1 MRLNKGIS
9 VKELS
14 ELINIEIIGDEEQ
27 IVTGINEIHMVE
39 KGDITFVDHPKYYD
53 KVLRSEATVIL
64 INKKDYQPP
73 RGKTLLFTEDPFT
86 AYVSLVKIFR
96 PFIPSTA
103 MVSDTAIIG
112 EGTVIQ
118 PGVFIG
124 NHVVIGKNCIIHS
137 NVSINDH
144 CILGD
149 NVIINSNVVIGSDA
163 FYFKRRPEYFDK
175 MQSCGRVVIG
185 NDVEIGA
192 GTTIDRGV
200 SGDTVIDDG
209 TKLDNLIQIG
219 HDTVI
224 GKNCL
229 IAAQVGIA
237 GVTVIQDNV
246 TIWGQVGIQK
256 DLVIESGAEILA
268 KSGVPKS
275 LKGNTTYFGI
285 PVREAR
291 EKMREIALLKQ
302 LPGILAEITE
312 KL

>member
-1 MRLNKGIS
+1 MQFTEGVS
-9 VKELS
+9 VRE
-14 ELINIEIIGDEEQ
+14 IAGWIGAEIIGDQ
-27 IVTGINEIHMVE
+27 DLDATGINEIHMVD
-39 KGDITFVDHPKYYD
+39 KGDITFVDHEKYYG
-53 KVLRSEATVIL
+53 KVLKSRASVII
-64 INKKDYQPP
+64 INRREEPP
-73 RGKTLLFTEDPFT
+73 RGKALLLVEDPFS
-86 AYVSLVKIFR
+86 AYVLLVKRFR
-96 PFIPSTA
+96 PFVPAAA
-103 MVSDTAIIG
+103 MVSETAIIG

-124 NHVVIGKNCIIHS
+124 NHVAIGRDCLIHAH
-137 NVSINDH
+137 VTINDH
-144 CILGD
+144 TVIGD
-149 NVIINSNVVIGSDA
+149 NVIINPNTVIGGDA
-163 FYFKRRPEYFDK
+163 FYFKKRPEGYDK
-175 MQSCGRVVIG
+175 MESCGRVVIG
-185 NDVEIGA
+185 NRVEIGS

-200 SGDTVIDDG
+200 SGDTTIGDG

-229 IAAQVGIA
+229 IASQVGIA
-237 GVTVIQDNV
+237 GVTVIEDNV

-275 LKGNTTYFGI
+275 LKGDTVYFGI

>member
-1 MRLNKGIS
+1 MRFTKGIS
-9 VKELS
+9 VKELAALLS
-14 ELINIEIIGDEEQ
+14 AECIGDEEI

-39 KGDITFVDHPKYYD
+39 HGDVTFVDHPKYYE
-53 KVLRSEATVIL
+53 KVLHSKASVII
-64 INKKDYQPP
+64 INIKEPAPK
-73 RGKTLLFTEDPFT
+73 GKALLYVQDPFT
-86 AYVSLVKIFR
+86 AYVSLVKRFR
-96 PFIPSTA
+96 PFIPAAA
-103 MVSDTAIIG
+103 MVSDTAEIG
-112 EGTVIQ
+112 EGTIIQ
-118 PGVFIG
+118 PGAFIG
-124 NHVVIGKNCIIHS
+124 NHVKIGRNCLIHA
-137 NVSINDH
+137 NVTINDH
-144 CILGD
+144 CVLGD
-149 NVIINSNVVIGSDA
+149 EVIINSNVVIGGDA
-163 FYFKRRPEYFDK
+163 FYFKRRPTHFEK
-175 MQSCGRVVIG
+175 MESCGRVVIG
-185 NDVEIGA
+185 NQVEIGA

-200 SGDTVIDDG
+200 SGDTTIGDG

-229 IAAQVGIA
+229 IASQVGIA

-291 EKMREIALLKQ
+291 EKMKEIALLKQ

>member
-1 MRLNKGIS
+1 MQFTTPIPVREIAQFIQA
-9 VKELS
+9 E
-14 ELINIEIIGDEEQ
+14 IEGDHDL
-27 IVTGINEIHMVE
+27 VATGINEIHMVQ

-53 KVLRSEATVIL
+53 KVLKSKASVIIINIRKEAP
-64 INKKDYQPP
+64 K
-73 RGKTLLFTEDPFT
+73 GKTLLLVDDPFS
-86 AYVSLVKIFR
+86 AYVALVKKHR

-103 MVSDTAIIG
+103 MISDTATIG
-112 EGTVIQ
+112 EGTVLQ
-118 PGVFIG
+118 PGVFVG
-124 NHVVIGKNCIIHS
+124 NHVTIGKNCLIHA
-137 NVSINDH
+137 NVTINDH

-149 NVIINSNVVIGSDA
+149 NVIINPNTVIGGDA
-163 FYFKRRPEYFDK
+163 FYFKKRAEGFDK
-175 MQSCGRVVIG
+175 MESCGRVVIG
-185 NDVEIGA
+185 NNVEIGS

-200 SGDTVIDDG
+200 SGDTTIGDG
-209 TKLDNLIQIG
+209 SKLDNLIQIG

-229 IAAQVGIA
+229 IASQVGIA

-256 DLVIESGAEILA
+256 DLVIESGVEILA

-275 LKGNTTYFGI
+275 LKADTVYFGI

>member
-1 MRLNKGIS
+1 MKLTQGIT
-9 VKELS
+9 VREIA
-14 ELINIEIIGDEEQ
+14 EVAGAEIIGDPEFT
-27 IVTGINEIHMVE
+27 VTGINEIHMVE

-53 KVLRSEATVIL
+53 KVLRSAASVVL
-64 INKKDYQPP
+64 INKKDEAP
-73 RGKTLLFTEDPFT
+73 RGKTLLYCQDPFT
-86 AYVSLVKIFR
+86 AYVTLVKRFR
-96 PFIPSTA
+96 PFIPATA
-103 MVSDTAIIG
+103 MVSDTAEIG

-118 PGVFIG
+118 PGVFVG
-124 NHVVIGKNCIIHS
+124 NHVKIGKNCLIHA
-137 NVSINDH
+137 NVTINDH
-144 CILGD
+144 CVLGD
-149 NVIINSNVVIGSDA
+149 NVILNPNVVLGGDA
-163 FYFKRRPEYFDK
+163 FYFKRRPDRFEK
-175 MQSCGRVVIG
+175 MESCGRVVIG
-185 NDVEIGA
+185 NDVEIGS

-200 SGDTVIDDG
+200 SGDTSIGDG

-229 IAAQVGIA
+229 IASQVGIA

-291 EKMREIALLKQ
+291 EKMKEIALLKQ
-302 LPGILAEITE
+302 LPGILSEITE

>member
-1 MRLNKGIS
+1 MKFTEGIT
-9 VKELS
+9 VRE
-14 ELINIEIIGDEEQ
+14 IADITGTEIIGDSDF
-27 IVTGINEIHMVE
+27 VATGINEIHMVE

-53 KVLRSEATVIL
+53 KVLKSAASVVL
-64 INKKDYQPP
+64 INKKDEAT
-73 RGKTLLFTEDPFT
+73 RGKTLLYCDDPFS
-86 AYVSLVKIFR
+86 AYVTLVKRFR
-96 PFIPSTA
+96 PFIPATA
-103 MVSDTAIIG
+103 MVSDTAEIG

-118 PGVFIG
+118 PGVFVG
-124 NHVVIGKNCIIHS
+124 NHVKIGRNCLIHA
-137 NVSINDH
+137 NVTINDH
-144 CILGD
+144 CIIGD
-149 NVIINSNVVIGSDA
+149 NVIINPNVVLGGDA
-163 FYFKRRPEYFDK
+163 FYFKRRPDHFDK
-175 MQSCGRVVIG
+175 MESCGRVVIG
-185 NDVEIGA
+185 NHVEIGS

-200 SGDTVIDDG
+200 SGDTYIGDG

-229 IAAQVGIA
+229 IASQVGIA

-291 EKMREIALLKQ
+291 EKMKEIALLKQ
-302 LPGILAEITE
+302 LPGILSEITE

>member
-1 MRLNKGIS
+1 MKLSKGIS

-14 ELINIEIIGDEEQ
+14 GFLGAEVIGDEEQ
-27 IVTGINEIHMVE
+27 IATGINEIHMVE

-53 KVLRSEATVIL
+53 KVLKSDASVIL
-64 INKKDYQPP
+64 INKREDPP
-73 RGKTLLFTEDPFT
+73 RGKTLLFAEDPFS
-86 AYVSLVKIFR
+86 AYVKLVRHFR
-96 PFIPSTA
+96 PFIPATA
-103 MVSDTAIIG
+103 MVSETATIG
-112 EGTVIQ
+112 EGAVIQ

-124 NHVVIGKNCIIHS
+124 NHVSIGKNCLIHA

-144 CILGD
+144 CIIGD
-149 NVIINSNVVIGSDA
+149 NVIINCNSVIGGDA
-163 FYFKRRPEYFDK
+163 FYFKRRPEGFDK
-175 MQSCGRVVIG
+175 MESCGRVVIG
-185 NDVEIGA
+185 NNVEIGA

-200 SGDTVIDDG
+200 SGDTVIGDG

-256 DLVIESGAEILA
+256 DLVIESGTEILA
-268 KSGVPKS
+268 QSGVPKS
-275 LKGNTTYFGI
+275 LKGDTVYFGS

>member
-1 MRLNKGIS
+1 MKLAQG
-9 VKELS
+9 VTVQELA
-14 ELINIEIIGDEEQ
+14 EITGAEILGEPDF
-27 IVTGINEIHMVE
+27 VATGINEIHMVE

-53 KVLRSEATVIL
+53 KVLHSAASVII
-64 INKKDYQPP
+64 INKKDDAP
-73 RGKTLLFTEDPFT
+73 RGKTLLFCTDPFS
-86 AYVSLVKIFR
+86 AYVTLVKRFR
-96 PFIPSTA
+96 PFIPATA
-103 MVSDTAIIG
+103 MVSDTAEIG
-112 EGTVIQ
+112 EGTIIQ
-118 PGVFIG
+118 PGVFVG
-124 NHVVIGKNCIIHS
+124 NHVRIGKNCLIHA
-137 NVSINDH
+137 NVTINDH

-149 NVIINSNVVIGSDA
+149 NVILNPNVVLGGDA
-163 FYFKRRPEYFDK
+163 FYFKRRPDRFEK
-175 MQSCGRVVIG
+175 MESCGRVVIG
-185 NDVEIGA
+185 NDVEIGS

-200 SGDTVIDDG
+200 SGDTVIGDG
-209 TKLDNLIQIG
+209 SKLDNLIQIG

-229 IAAQVGIA
+229 IASQVGIA

-291 EKMREIALLKQ
+291 EKMKEIALLKQ
-302 LPGILAEITE
+302 LPGILSEITE

>member
-1 MRLNKGIS
+1 MQFTEG
-9 VKELS
+9 VPVS
-14 ELINIEIIGDEEQ
+14 EIAGWIGAEIIGDHDL
-27 IVTGINEIHMVE
+27 VATGINEIHMVD
-39 KGDITFVDHPKYYD
+39 KGDITFVDHEKYYD
-53 KVLRSEATVIL
+53 KVLKSKASVII
-64 INKKDYQPP
+64 INRHEEPP
-73 RGKTLLFTEDPFT
+73 RGKTLLFVEDPFS
-86 AYVSLVKIFR
+86 AYVLLVKRFR
-96 PFIPSTA
+96 PFVPATS

-118 PGVFIG
+118 PGAFIG
-124 NHVVIGKNCIIHS
+124 NHVTIGRDCLIHAH
-137 NVSINDH
+137 VTINDNTV
-144 CILGD
+144 IGD
-149 NVIINSNVVIGSDA
+149 NVIINPNTVIGGDA
-163 FYFKRRPEYFDK
+163 FYFKKRAEGYDK
-175 MQSCGRVVIG
+175 MESCGRVVIG
-185 NDVEIGA
+185 NRVEIGS

-200 SGDTVIDDG
+200 SGDTTIGDG

-229 IAAQVGIA
+229 IASQVGIA
-237 GVTVIQDNV
+237 GVTVIEDNV

-275 LKGNTTYFGI
+275 LKGNTVYFGI

>member
-1 MRLNKGIS
+1 MHLPHGIP
-9 VKELS
+9 VTEIAA
-14 ELINIEIIGDEEQ
+14 LINAEVIGHADT

-39 KGDITFVDHPKYYD
+39 KGDLTFVDHPKYYD
-53 KVLRSEATVIL
+53 KALHSHASVVL
-64 INKKDYQPP
+64 INTKDHPT
-73 RGKTLLFTEDPFT
+73 RGKTLLYLEDPFSG
-86 AYVSLVKIFR
+86 YVSLVKKFR
-96 PFIPSTA
+96 PFIPATA
-103 MVSDTAIIG
+103 MVSDTAEIG
-112 EGTVIQ
+112 EGTIIQ
-118 PGVFIG
+118 PGAFIG
-124 NHVVIGKNCIIHS
+124 NHVKIGSDCLIHS

-144 CILGD
+144 CIVGD
-149 NVIINSNVVIGSDA
+149 RVIINSNAVIGGDA
-163 FYFKRRPEYFDK
+163 FYFKRRPSGFDK
-175 MQSCGRVVIG
+175 MVSCGRVVIG

-200 SGDTVIDDG
+200 SGDTCIGDG
-209 TKLDNLIQIG
+209 SKLDNLIQIG

-224 GKNCL
+224 GKHCL
-229 IAAQVGIA
+229 IASQVGIA
-237 GVTVIQDNV
+237 GVAVIQDNV

-275 LKGNTTYFGI
+275 LKGNTVYFGI

-291 EKMREIALLKQ
+291 EKMKEIALLKQ